1 MTILPEFQADQGH
14 QSVAYSA
21 SLPAFL
27 THQDQ
32 GDQPL
37 TSINDD
43 SVTFVYQVM
52 IMTIPPCQ
60 PDPPPPPPHLY
71 VDEYAPQFPPFQPL
85 PPFALNT
92 AVAQAISIVLMAAYI
107 APQFAQLQPPFQ
119 Q

>member
-1 MTILPEFQADQGH
+1 LEGLFIH
-14 QSVAYSA
+14 QFHNA
-21 SLPAFL
+21 
-27 THQDQ
+27 
-32 GDQPL
+32 QPL

-43 SVTFVYQVM
+43 NVTFVYQVM
-52 IMTIPPCQ
+52 IITIPPCQ

-119 Q
+119 QKLVWADSHQEELGANSQI